1 MGKNLLVARVST
13 STLGRDFKAQVFFGT
28 NNFSTLSRPIDKLE
42 HEQSALNPTN
52 SRFDTKSGVNR
63 LPRVRRRPQNIVN
76 SGSGPVWTA
85 CCKGFGDRTITE
97 SSSPLFLRFRKM
109 YAVIETGGKQY
120 RVSEGEIVRVER
132 LASPV
137 GDEVSI
143 SAVHFVVDG
152 NDVQV
157 GDPTIAGAS
166 VKGTVVEEGRGRK
179 VIAFKKKRRKGYRRK
194 IGHRQ
199 DYTALRIDKIVVS

>member
-1 MGKNLLVARVST
+1 
-13 STLGRDFKAQVFFGT
+13 
-28 NNFSTLSRPIDKLE
+28 
-42 HEQSALNPTN
+42 
-52 SRFDTKSGVNR
+52 
-63 LPRVRRRPQNIVN
+63 
-76 SGSGPVWTA
+76 
-85 CCKGFGDRTITE
+85 
-97 SSSPLFLRFRKM
+97 M

-132 LASPV
+132 LASP

-143 SAVHFVVDG
+143 SAVHFVADG
-152 NDVQV
+152 KNVQV

-179 VIAFKKKRRKGYRRK
+179 VISFKKKRRKGYRRK

-199 DYTALRIDKIVVS
+199 GYTALRIDKIVVS